1 MPRRS
6 PIASCFRREA
16 TLAPH
21 EFVCADCK
29 ADVFSF
35 VGENGQTRC
44 ASCEII
50 AELKARDGM
59 TPEAEASLREIM
71 GCQLPQEEEQ

>member
-35 VGENGQTRC
+35 GDLMPGPRC
-44 ASCEII
+44 ASCDVVQ
-50 AELKARDGM
+50 ELKARDGM
-59 TPEAEASLREIM
+59 SPEAETELRDLL
-71 GCQLPQEEEQ
+71 GCQLPREEEQ